1 MLKPIMT
8 VPRSF
13 TSALPPEGSKMT
25 TTTLKL
31 ALAALALS
39 ATPVLADPPQPKIV
53 VLDRAAILQFSK
65 VGQDIARQMQ
75 AYANQAKADLQGQG
89 RSLQAEYRALQ
100 QQVGIL

>member
-1 MLKPIMT
+1 MT
-8 VPRSF
+8 R
-13 TSALPPEGSKMT
+13 
-25 TTTLKL
+25 TTLKL

-75 AYANQAKADLQGQG
+75 T
-89 RSLQAEYRALQ
+89 
-100 QQVGIL
+100 